1 MGGRQAAAAAAR
13 TANFLCVYGEISVC
27 LQGKV
32 IVFCRNFPYN
42 HEERQ
47 RQNGLKDREKVEMN
61 KNEWYQVGEDIRK
74 QVQSAIDSNDFSE
87 LSKTIS
93 NTVSQAVNDVGKSIN
108 DAFGDA
114 VGGAKDSFRQT
125 IQKTPNQ
132 TYQNQPYQG
141 QPSQNGYSAA
151 GMQNGTPAEAH
162 QKWMRYGNSITY
174 GKPNLRPSTKLFIRH
189 PKGAVSGI
197 FMIVGGF
204 GFAGFMGIEVVNT
217 MMSTLFAGG
226 TAASVIGLAGDLIRN
241 TLLTVLGLGVGIRG
255 ANLRGRAT
263 RFQHYVAMVKDK
275 LYCSIEDMAA
285 KTGRSK
291 RFIRKDLKKMM
302 QKGMFLQAHLDKEE
316 NCFIASD
323 EVYEQYR
330 LTQKQYEETM
340 QTEVSRPEQTETAE
354 EKKEHSEEVL
364 RVLEEGRDYI
374 RMIRLCNDEIPGEE
388 MSEKLDKLEM
398 LVTRIFAQVE
408 KEPEL
413 AAELQKML
421 SYYLPTTQKL
431 LEAYRDLDKQN
442 VEVKNISDTKKEI
455 EATVD
460 TINTAFEKFLDEL
473 FREKAW
479 DIQSDITVLNTM
491 LKQDGYLKNDFERQ
505 E

>member
-1 MGGRQAAAAAAR
+1 
-13 TANFLCVYGEISVC
+13 
-27 LQGKV
+27 
-32 IVFCRNFPYN
+32 
-42 HEERQ
+42 
-47 RQNGLKDREKVEMN
+47 MN
-61 KNEWYQVGEDIRK
+61 KNEWYQVGEDIKK

-108 DAFGDA
+108 DAIGDA

-125 IQKTPNQ
+125 IQKNPNQPYPNQ
-132 TYQNQPYQG
+132 TYQQPYQ
-141 QPSQNGYSAA
+141 NGVS
-151 GMQNGTPAEAH
+151 GEGH
-162 QKWMRYGNSITY
+162 QKWARYGNSITY
-174 GKPNLRPSTKLFIRH
+174 GKPNLRPSTKLFTRH
-189 PKGAVSGI
+189 PKGAVSGV
-197 FMIVGGF
+197 FMMIGGF
-204 GFAGFMGIEVVNT
+204 GLAAVSGIGMVSA
-217 MMSTLFAGG
+217 MLGTLFSGG
-226 TAASVIGLAGDLIRN
+226 SVAAVGVFDTLVGN
-241 TLLTVLGLGVGIRG
+241 TLLTAAGLGVGIRG
-255 ANLRGRAT
+255 AGLRGRAT

-302 QKGMFLQAHLDKEE
+302 RKGMFFQAHLDKGE

-330 LTQKQYEETM
+330 LTQKQYEESV
-340 QTEVSRPEQTETAE
+340 QTQQPAE
-354 EKKEHSEEVL
+354 EKQTQKEEAARHSEEVL
-364 RVLEEGRDYI
+364 QVLDEGRDYI

-413 AAELQKML
+413 APELQKML

-431 LEAYRDLDKQN
+431 LEAYRDLDKQS

-455 EATVD
+455 EATID
-460 TINTAFEKFLDEL
+460 TINLAFEKFLDEL

-491 LKQDGYLKNDFERQ
+491 LKQDGYLKNDFEKK

>member
-1 MGGRQAAAAAAR
+1 
-13 TANFLCVYGEISVC
+13 
-27 LQGKV
+27 
-32 IVFCRNFPYN
+32 
-42 HEERQ
+42 
-47 RQNGLKDREKVEMN
+47 MN
-61 KNEWYQVGEDIRK
+61 KNEWEQMGEDIRR

-108 DAFGDA
+108 GAFND
-114 VGGAKDSFRQT
+114 VVSGAKESFQQTVQKNPAQPDQT
-125 IQKTPNQ
+125 IQ
-132 TYQNQPYQG
+132 
-141 QPSQNGYSAA
+141 SGYVAA
-151 GMQNGTPAEAH
+151 GKQKTVENTEH
-162 QKWMRYGNSITY
+162 QKWVRYGTNVYY
-174 GKPNLRPSTKLFIRH
+174 GKPNLRPSPKLFTRH

-197 FMIVGGF
+197 LLMVGGF
-204 GFAGFMGIEVVNT
+204 GLAGFMGIG
-217 MMSTLFAGG
+217 MLG
-226 TAASVIGLAGDLIRN
+226 
-241 TLLTVLGLGVGIRG
+241 TVLDALFSGGSVAAFVSALSDVVGKAVLSVVGLGAGIRG

-302 QKGMFLQAHLDKEE
+302 QKGMFLQAHLDKGE

-330 LTQKQYEETM
+330 LTQKQYEENK
-340 QTEVSRPEQTETAE
+340 QTETQQPE
-354 EKKEHSEEVL
+354 GQNPQEGTQRNEEVL
-364 RVLEEGRDYI
+364 KVLDEGRDYI

-388 MSEKLDKLEM
+388 MSGKLDKLEL

-413 AAELQKML
+413 APELHKML
-421 SYYLPTTQKL
+421 NYYLPTTQKL
-431 LEAYRDLDKQN
+431 LEAYRDLDKQT
-442 VEVKNISDTKKEI
+442 VEVKNISETKKEI

-460 TINTAFEKFLDEL
+460 TINAAFEKFLDEL
-473 FREKAW
+473 FRDQAW
-479 DIQSDITVLNTM
+479 DIQSDISVLNTM
-491 LKQDGYLKNDFERQ
+491 LKQDGYLKDDFEKVK
-505 E
+505 